1 MEMGGLEF
9 ESESLGWEQTL
20 CLESGTGTQAL
31 NGPGVI
37 AAARVTVHSVSLAE
51 VNLLFNFQRILLD
64 KFIAEDILVMII
76 GATLKGLEALRV
88 FFLLRKKR
96 VDA

>member
-1 MEMGGLEF
+1 M
-9 ESESLGWEQTL
+9 
-20 CLESGTGTQAL
+20 
-31 NGPGVI
+31 N
-37 AAARVTVHSVSLAE
+37 VHSVSLAE

>member
-1 MEMGGLEF
+1 M
-9 ESESLGWEQTL
+9 
-20 CLESGTGTQAL
+20 
-31 NGPGVI
+31 N
-37 AAARVTVHSVSLAE
+37 VHSVSLAE
-51 VNLLFNFQRILLD
+51 VNLLFNIQRILLD
-64 KFIAEDILVMII
+64 KFTAEDILVMII